1 LGRHAVIV
9 LDTHAFVWW
18 AAGSNK
24 LSAVAQRSIDAS
36 ARRGLPA
43 ICLWESAMLTQRRR
57 LVLDR
62 DLMDWLSDALA
73 LDGVELL
80 PLTTDIAVRS
90 TRLGRGTISDPA
102 DRMIV
107 ATALVH
113 GAPLVTRDERIRG
126 FGGVTSIW

>member
-1 LGRHAVIV
+1 VIV

-24 LSAVAQRSIDAS
+24 LSATARRAIDAS
-36 ARRGLPA
+36 ARRGVPA
-43 ICLWESAMLTQRRR
+43 ICLWEIAMLTQRRR

-62 DLMDWLSDALA
+62 DVMDWLSDALS

-80 PLTTDIAVRS
+80 PLTADIAVRS
-90 TRLGRGTISDPA
+90 TRLGRGVPADPA
-102 DRMIV
+102 DQLIV
-107 ATALVH
+107 ATAMVH

-126 FGGVTSIW
+126 FGGVTAIW

>member
-1 LGRHAVIV
+1 VIV

-18 AAGSNK
+18 AAKSSK
-24 LSAVAQRSIDAS
+24 LSAVARRSVDAS
-36 ARRGLPA
+36 ARRGIPA
-43 ICLWESAMLTQRRR
+43 ISLWEIAMLAERRR

-62 DLMDWLSDALA
+62 DVQDWLSDALA

-90 TRLGRGTISDPA
+90 TRLGRGAPADPA
-102 DRMIV
+102 DQIIV

-126 FGGVTSIW
+126 FGGVTTLW